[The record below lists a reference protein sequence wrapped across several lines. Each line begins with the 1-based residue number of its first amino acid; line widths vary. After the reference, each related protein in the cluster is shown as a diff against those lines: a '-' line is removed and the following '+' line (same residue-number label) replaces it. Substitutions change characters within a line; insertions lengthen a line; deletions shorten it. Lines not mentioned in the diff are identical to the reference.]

1 MRHALALTL
10 ALIAAPM
17 AARGQDAPTS
27 DAWHVE
33 ASRSP
38 LDGRET
44 YLAATL
50 SQGDVF
56 NALGRPEKAM
66 LAVSCANGR
75 LAVALSWP
83 AFPGRD
89 GAQVEVS
96 TGEGSRVHS
105 WFWPSSSAA
114 PRAPLMFEGSG
125 NWRRFARAV
134 EGATTLHVRVRG
146 VAGAQETSFALRDL
160 ADLMGEA
167 QRRCS

>member
-1 MRHALALTL
+1 MHHALALSL
-10 ALIAAPM
+10 ALIAAH
-17 AARGQDAPTS
+17 GQEAPTP

-44 YLAATL
+44 YIAATL
-50 SQGDVF
+50 SQGDVL
-56 NALGRPEKAM
+56 NAIGRPERAM

-83 AFPGRD
+83 AFPGLN
-89 GAQVEVS
+89 GAQVEAS

-105 WFWPSSSAA
+105 WFWPSASAA

-125 NWRRFARAV
+125 NWRRFSEATR
-134 EGATTLHVRVRG
+134 GATTLHIRVRG
-146 VAGAQETSFALRDL
+146 IAGAQETSFALRDL
-160 ADLMGEA
+160 ADVMGEA